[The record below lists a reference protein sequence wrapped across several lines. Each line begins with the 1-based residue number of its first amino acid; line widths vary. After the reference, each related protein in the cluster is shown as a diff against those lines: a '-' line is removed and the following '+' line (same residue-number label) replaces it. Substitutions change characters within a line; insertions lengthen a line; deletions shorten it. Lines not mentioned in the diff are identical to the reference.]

1 MPQTSFGFE
10 ALLSI
15 VCVCVFLLFIQK
27 YFPPVSQKYFA
38 EVNIVTFVCL
48 LSLELC

>member
-1 MPQTSFGFE
+1 MPQTSCGFE

-15 VCVCVFLLFIQK
+15 VCVFLLFIQK